1 MFIVL
6 CGTTFICLFMYYM
19 FGWALI
25 DKRYPLSGNPKNK
38 VQIFSPIH
46 YYCVLTCRWTSSE
59 GRVQTCTRCVMN
71 LMLCSQVK
79 LLVHDQCILVHIN
92 CVLHVDTCIIS
103 IMCPQ
108 LHVAPIT
115 LDSFDLYIVTVLTLP
130 LIHQAIVAL
139 LLYTCS
145 LLHIPLM
152 LGSTVLISWVINY
165 S

>member
-1 MFIVL
+1 M
-6 CGTTFICLFMYYM
+6 
-19 FGWALI
+19 
-25 DKRYPLSGNPKNK
+25 
-38 VQIFSPIH
+38 
-46 YYCVLTCRWTSSE
+46 
-59 GRVQTCTRCVMN
+59 QTCTRCVMN

-79 LLVHDQCILVHIN
+79 LLVHDQCILVHI
-92 CVLHVDTCIIS
+92 CLCSTCRY
-103 IMCPQ
+103 MYNF
-108 LHVAPIT
+108 T

-152 LGSTVLISWVINY
+152 LGSTVLISWVINC